1 MVMFIRVVAILA
13 GIFFS
18 AGLSRAA
25 SLPGECVDDPNELLL
40 TIILENSSAHQA
52 SLNWYDAE
60 DMDGPVIE
68 DNRYRHQFKKKK
80 RLRSN
85 SIYSIRSGSKEYQ
98 EPPQYFLP
106 AGYIKPW
113 FLQQLHKYLFRLKPF

>member
-1 MVMFIRVVAILA
+1 MFIRVVAILA

-25 SLPGECVDDPNELLL
+25 SLPGECVDDPHELLL
-40 TIILENSSAHQA
+40 TIILENRSSHQA

-106 AGYIKPW
+106 TGYIKPW